1 MMSRHVAAAAAAA
14 MVMLGLSAPARAD
27 QVADACM
34 DYLKS
39 SEMMK
44 QVPADVRPK
53 YCSCLE
59 SRIDAGERGAA
70 AAIIK
75 SMKTEEVQGRATRI
89 PENKAGKQYADAAG
103 ACLPILMGGPAP
115 GGSAP
120 AAGGAPSRSAA
131 APAPAPQG
139 KSGTKTLAKAGGWEA
154 FGGVT
159 RDGQAVCGL
168 SIETRK
174 SWFSLKYFKGDKY
187 LTVQLGDSEWSAK
200 PGDKVTV
207 SMRFDD
213 GKPWRAEATAFKLD
227 KETALEFN
235 VDADNVGDWMTDF
248 KDSDKLRIVF
258 VDTKVPS
265 WTADLDG
272 TKEVGEAMEDCVE
285 AMGSRKRQ
293 R

>member
-1 MMSRHVAAAAAAA
+1 MSTMSRSVAAAAAA
-14 MVMLGLSAPARAD
+14 MVMLGLSVSASAD

-59 SRIDAGERGAA
+59 GRIDAGERAA
-70 AAIIK
+70 AANIIK
-75 SMKTEEVQGRATRI
+75 SVKAEEAKGTAARI
-89 PENKAGKQYADAAG
+89 PENKAGKQYFDAAG

-115 GGSAP
+115 GAAPP
-120 AAGGAPSRSAA
+120 AAGAPSRSAA
-131 APAPAPQG
+131 APAPSQG
-139 KSGTKTLAKAGGWEA
+139 KSDIKTLVKARGWEA
-154 FGGVT
+154 FGGT
-159 RDGQAVCGL
+159 ASGGKAVCGV
-168 SIETRK
+168 SIEGRK

-227 KETALEFN
+227 KEIALEFN

-258 VDTKVPS
+258 VDTKVPA

-285 AMGSRKRQ
+285 AMGSRKR

>member
-1 MMSRHVAAAAAAA
+1 MSIVSRRVAAAAAVAA
-14 MVMLGLSAPARAD
+14 MACLAATARAD
-27 QVADACM
+27 RVADACL
-34 DYLKS
+34 DYLKT

-59 SRIDAGERGAA
+59 SRIDAGERSGA

-75 SMKTEEVQGRATRI
+75 SVKTEEAQGRAARI
-89 PENKAGKQYADAAG
+89 PEDKAGKQYFDAAG
-103 ACLPILMGGPAP
+103 ACLPILMGGPVP
-115 GGSAP
+115 GGTAP
-120 AAGGAPSRSAA
+120 AAGAPPRSAGAPAA
-131 APAPAPQG
+131 APQG
-139 KSGTKTLAKAGGWEA
+139 KSEIKTLAKAGGWEA

-159 RDGQAVCGL
+159 GGGQAVCGL

-174 SWFSLKYFKGDKY
+174 SWFSLKYFKGDKF

-227 KETALEFN
+227 EETALEFN

-272 TKEVGEAMEDCVE
+272 TREVGEAMEDCVE
-285 AMGSRKRQ
+285 AMGSRKR
-293 R
+293 RR